1 MNKILLT
8 IIAMLIIGIGI
19 YAISNQSKTP
29 NPSTAVNT
37 TAQTPTYID
46 VEIKL
51 DVQGRDI
58 SGKLVFEFPSME
70 RCQAESA
77 NKKSFIQEYNEN
89 CGVNSGCK
97 SIRIGTCSSF
107 VDEKYLSMMNKQFKG
122 SHYMHISDTTNTN
135 ERGVIAFWG
144 LSDEEA
150 TALCAANKK
159 SNYDK
164 NIITECL

>member
-8 IIAMLIIGIGI
+8 IIALLIIGIGI
-19 YAISNQSKTP
+19 YAISHQSKTP
-29 NPSTAVNT
+29 NSSTVINT

-51 DVQGRDI
+51 DIQGRDI

-70 RCQAESA
+70 RCQAESG
-77 NKKSFIQEYNEN
+77 NKKSFVQEYNEE
-89 CGVNSGCK
+89 CDTHRGCK
-97 SIRIGTCSSF
+97 SVRIGTCSSF
-107 VDEKYLSMMNKQFKG
+107 VDAKYLSMMNKQFKG

-144 LSDEEA
+144 LSDQEA
-150 TALCAANKK
+150 TELCTASKK
-159 SNYDK
+159 NNYDK
-164 NIITECL
+164 NIIAECL